1 MPSVDATYCANNP
14 YNAHHANEFNSSMKP
29 DLNALFAFARVA
41 HHRSFRRAALELQLT
56 PSALSHT
63 LNKLEQSL
71 GLRLLNRSTRSVSVS
86 DAGARLLASLDP
98 ALTKIGLA
106 LEVMNEVR
114 EKPMGRLR
122 INVPRAAAQLVIAP
136 RLADWMIAYPDVQ
149 LELVTDDALIDI
161 VAQGFDAGVRFGESL
176 QQDMI
181 AVPIGPKLAFSV
193 CAAPHYLALHGV
205 PKTPKYLLQHACLQY
220 RFPSGTHYAWEFQS
234 NKKRMEVNTKGQF
247 ATDDF
252 ASLIRAAIDGAGICY
267 TYDAYVSD
275 LVAQGQLQRVLQN
288 WYPTGERM
296 YLYYPSRVN
305 LPLALR
311 AFIDFFTPSSE
322 S

>member
-1 MPSVDATYCANNP
+1 MTSKL
-14 YNAHHANEFNSSMKP
+14 NA
-29 DLNALFAFARVA
+29 DLNALLAFTRVA
-41 HHRSFRRAALELQLT
+41 HHRSFRRAAFELQLT

-63 LNKLEQSL
+63 VSKLEQNL

-86 DAGARLLASLDP
+86 DAGARLLASLNP
-98 ALTKIGLA
+98 ALTQIGLA

-122 INVPRAAAQLVIAP
+122 LNVPRAAAQLVIAP
-136 RLADWMIAYPDVQ
+136 KLASWMAAYPEVQ
-149 LELVTDDALIDI
+149 LEMVADDGLIDI

-181 AVPIGPKLAFSV
+181 AVPIGPKLTFSV
-193 CAAPHYLALHGV
+193 CASPDYLAQKGI
-205 PKTPKYLLQHACLQY
+205 PKTPKDLLQHACLQY
-220 RFPSGTHYAWEFQS
+220 RFPSGTHYAWEFLS
-234 NKKRMEVNTKGQF
+234 NKKRIEVNTKGQF

-252 ASLIRAAIDGAGICY
+252 PSLVQAAVDGAGICY
-267 TYDAYVSD
+267 TYDAHISD
-275 LVAQGQLQRVLQN
+275 LVARGQLQKILQN
-288 WYPTGERM
+288 YYPPGERM

-311 AFIDFFTPSSE
+311 AFIDFFA
-322 S
+322 